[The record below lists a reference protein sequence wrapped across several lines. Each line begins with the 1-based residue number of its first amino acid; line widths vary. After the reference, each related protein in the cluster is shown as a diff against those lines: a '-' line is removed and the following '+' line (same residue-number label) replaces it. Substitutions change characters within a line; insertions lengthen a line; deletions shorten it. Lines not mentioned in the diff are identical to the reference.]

1 MAWNAKYAF
10 LGYPNPPM
18 EGGGLLMPFKM
29 HFALILFIVRRIHA
43 YDTHN
48 GEVR

>member
-1 MAWNAKYAF
+1 M
-10 LGYPNPPM
+10 GYPNPPM
-18 EGGGLLMPFKM
+18 EGGEVADAGQNAYNY
-29 HFALILFIVRRIHA
+29 FALILFIVRRIHA